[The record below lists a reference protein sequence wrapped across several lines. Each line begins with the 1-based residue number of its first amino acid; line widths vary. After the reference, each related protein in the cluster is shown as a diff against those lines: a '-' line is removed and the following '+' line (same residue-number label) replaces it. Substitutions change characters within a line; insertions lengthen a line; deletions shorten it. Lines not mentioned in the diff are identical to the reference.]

1 MSRWIRGLRRRL
13 ARVPSLRIAR
23 VPDAPALPV
32 RDPWPGDPMRGAN
45 LLKGELELGGTTA
58 QLRPGGFTDP
68 SDTPLLRAAAH
79 GFTWLRDL
87 RALGTDAAR
96 VRARALVTDWINTP
110 SLERLAQRPD
120 VAGARVAAWL
130 GHYDFFA
137 ASADDGFRQRLM
149 SRLVF
154 DARSLAAAM
163 PPEEMDAR
171 ALTALKGLIAAA
183 VALPEHASFLTRA
196 LRVLPQEL
204 AKQVLPD
211 GSHCERSPAQL
222 LAALQDLTEIRA
234 LLQSAQAQPPP
245 TLALSIERMAL
256 ALRVLRHGDGGLA
269 LFNGSKEETPALTEL
284 VLTQA
289 GRFGRAPGSLAEGG
303 FHRMQAGRSMLLIDC
318 GAPAPPKLDRSAHA
332 GTLSFEL
339 SIGRDRLVVNCG
351 AAPAAHGAWRDAMRA
366 TAAHSTLVI
375 ADTSS
380 SELKPEGLGRR
391 PDKVEVYR
399 QEANGAHLLEASH
412 DGWQKAF
419 GALHRRRLYMAESGE
434 DIRGEDVVEASS
446 PQPYVVRFHLHPS
459 VDASMQQGGDAALL
473 RLPSG
478 GGWRLRAD
486 AARMTLE
493 ESIYLGGPAPR
504 RTVAVVL
511 SGAQDGAQQIKWA
524 ITKVEEFSSSSRD
537 SGGRAEAGPG
547 GRPDGAAET
556 RRSGSPPSTGGP
568 ASAARRQA
576 PVVASVSRST
586 FTQP

>member
-1 MSRWIRGLRRRL
+1 M
-13 ARVPSLRIAR
+13 PSLRIAR

-32 RDPWPGDPMRGAN
+32 RDPWQGDPQRGAN

-68 SDTPLLRAAAH
+68 SDTPTLRAVAH

-96 VRARALVTDWINTP
+96 VRARALVTDWMGAP
-110 SLERLAQRPD
+110 SMEKLAQRPD
-120 VAGARVAAWL
+120 VAGARIAAWL

-149 SRLVF
+149 SRLVS
-154 DARSLAAAM
+154 DARGLAASLPA
-163 PPEEMDAR
+163 EEMDAR

-183 VALPEHASFLTRA
+183 VALPEHAAFLTRA
-196 LRVLPQEL
+196 LRLLPQEL
-204 AKQVLPD
+204 ARQILPD

-222 LAALQDLTEIRA
+222 LAALQDLTEIRV
-234 LLQSAQAQPPP
+234 LLQAAQAQPPA
-245 TLALSIERMAL
+245 ALPVAIERMAL

-269 LFNGSKEETPALTEL
+269 LFNGSKEETVAFTEA

-289 GRFGRAPGSLAEGG
+289 GRAGRPPASLVDGG
-303 FHRMQAGRSMLLIDC
+303 FHRMHAGPSVLLIDC
-318 GAPAPPKLDRSAHA
+318 GAPPPPRIDRSSHA

-339 SIGRDRLVVNCG
+339 SIGRDRLIVNCG

-380 SELKPEGLGRR
+380 SELRPEGLGRR

-412 DGWQKAF
+412 DGWMKQF

-434 DIRGEDVVEASS
+434 DIRGEDAVEAPT
-446 PQPYVVRFHLHPS
+446 PQAYVVRFHLHPG

-486 AARMTLE
+486 AARMSLE
-493 ESIYLGGPAPR
+493 ETIYLGGRTPR

-511 SGAQDGAQQIKWA
+511 TGLADGPQQIKWA
-524 ITKVEEFSSSSRD
+524 ITKVEEFSSQPPRE
-537 SGGRAEAGPG
+537 GGP
-547 GRPDGAAET
+547 GAAEA
-556 RRSGSPPSTGGP
+556 RRGRGSATPEGGP
-568 ASAARRQA
+568 PAG
-576 PVVASVSRST
+576 
-586 FTQP
+586 

>member
-1 MSRWIRGLRRRL
+1 MATIARWVRDARRL
-13 ARVPSLRIAR
+13 LARMPSLRIAR

-32 RDPWPGDPMRGAN
+32 RDPWPGDPQRGAN
-45 LLKGELELGGTTA
+45 LLKGELERGGATA

-68 SDTPLLRAAAH
+68 SDTPVLRAAAH

-87 RALGTDAAR
+87 RALGSEPAR
-96 VRARALVTDWINTP
+96 VRARALVTDWIDAASVEP
-110 SLERLAQRPD
+110 MAERPD
-120 VAGARVAAWL
+120 VAGARIAAWL

-149 SRLVF
+149 GRLVS
-154 DARSLAAAM
+154 DARALAASL

-183 VALPEHASFLTRA
+183 VALPEHAGFLTRA

-204 AKQVLPD
+204 ARQVLPD

-234 LLQSAQAQPPP
+234 LLQAAQAQPPAALP
-245 TLALSIERMAL
+245 LAIERMAL
-256 ALRVLRHGDGGLA
+256 AVRVLRHGDGGLA
-269 LFNGSKEETPALTEL
+269 LFNGTREETPALIEL

-289 GRFGRAPGSLAEGG
+289 GRSGRAPASLGDGG
-303 FHRMQAGRSMLLIDC
+303 FQRLQAGRSVLLIDC
-318 GAPAPPKLDRSAHA
+318 GAPAPPRIDRAAHA

-339 SIGRDRLVVNCG
+339 SIGRDRLIVNCG
-351 AAPAAHGAWRDAMRA
+351 AAPGAHGAWRDAMRA

-375 ADTSS
+375 GDTSS
-380 SELKPEGLGRR
+380 AELRPDGLGRR
-391 PDKVEVYR
+391 PEKVEVYR

-412 DGWQKAF
+412 DGWMKPF

-434 DIRGEDVVEASS
+434 DIRGEDAVEAPT

-459 VDASMQQGGDAALL
+459 VDATMQQGGDSALL

-486 AARMTLE
+486 AAKMALE
-493 ESIYLGGPAPR
+493 ESIYLGGPTPR

-511 SGAQDGAQQIKWA
+511 TGAIDGPQQIKWA
-524 ITKVEEFSSSSRD
+524 ITKVEEFP
-537 SGGRAEAGPG
+537 AAGA
-547 GRPDGAAET
+547 REGA
-556 RRSGSPPSTGGP
+556 TG
-568 ASAARRQA
+568 A
-576 PVVASVSRST
+576 
-586 FTQP
+586 TQPQGGSRRGA